1 MANFV
6 EKWVVSLMF
15 AVSPLSS
22 SADIFEID
30 LKNQTNSQLS
40 ETLNFQDDREVVGSY
55 IDSKIIAKS
64 VLDYFDE
71 EVKAYKLKPKTREK
85 VVSILNSYFTAHP
98 ILVIRNEW
106 RMSFVIDDKREFSCM
121 VKQLVN
127 LIIDAMPFLI
137 KRVGIPLYFGWN
149 DRLQEKLDN
158 LWNTVMNMKEKQYK
172 DVVFDYLLW
181 IVKRVAKSVD
191 WKMTVIQYYRDVSG
205 YFPNKNSD
213 SISKELIKNWIW
225 NKDIK
230 YMEYPF
236 EK

>member
-181 IVKRVAKSVD
+181 IVKRVAK
-191 WKMTVIQYYRDVSG
+191 
-205 YFPNKNSD
+205 
-213 SISKELIKNWIW
+213 
-225 NKDIK
+225 
-230 YMEYPF
+230 
-236 EK
+236 